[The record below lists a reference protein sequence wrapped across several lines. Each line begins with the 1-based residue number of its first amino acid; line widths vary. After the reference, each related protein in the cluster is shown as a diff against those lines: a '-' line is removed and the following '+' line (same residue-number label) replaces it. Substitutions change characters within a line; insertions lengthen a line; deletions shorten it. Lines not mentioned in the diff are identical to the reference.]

1 MPIVG
6 NPYFKNPY
14 CRTITKCRIEKIG
27 FIHDIWNIDT
37 NDFYTL
43 AEMSNLKKSKLT
55 PHIIP
60 SFTKGIIQ
68 INHFFWQAA
77 AKHSL
82 PGPALQ
88 PTIERTQFR
97 LAAFLP
103 FADMSGRQRKAK
115 VGLGRAGLSLGSELM
130 LSAPF
135 SAVSLLPPPCRRLP
149 SMEGP
154 VRSRRPDCG
163 TKRFS

>member
-1 MPIVG
+1 MSIT
-6 NPYFKNPY
+6 
-14 CRTITKCRIEKIG
+14 CTLETSTKCRC
-27 FIHDIWNIDT
+27 
-37 NDFYTL
+37 
-43 AEMSNLKKSKLT
+43 
-55 PHIIP
+55 HIIP

-115 VGLGRAGLSLGSELM
+115 VGLGRAGLSLGSELV
-130 LSAPF
+130 LSVP
-135 SAVSLLPPPCRRLP
+135 SLSPSLLPLPCRRLP

-154 VRSRRPDCG
+154 IRSRRLDCG
-163 TKRFS
+163 TKRFSSTAWACEEAKLKVVACALMRRIALD

>member
-1 MPIVG
+1 VSARAPVSAPPAHPPSTG
-6 NPYFKNPY
+6 PAVDLGL
-14 CRTITKCRIEKIG
+14 RDARICPAWSPFHPCTTHSHISMHVSEAKASGCTGSGPVSAAAAIP
-27 FIHDIWNIDT
+27 DLCPALPDP
-37 NDFYTL
+37 L
-43 AEMSNLKKSKLT
+43 ST
-55 PHIIP
+55 PVHIIP

-103 FADMSGRQRKAK
+103 FADMSGGK
-115 VGLGRAGLSLGSELM
+115 GRPRWGWEEQG
-130 LSAPF
+130 
-135 SAVSLLPPPCRRLP
+135 
-149 SMEGP
+149 
-154 VRSRRPDCG
+154 
-163 TKRFS
+163 